1 MRLGSPGV
9 VRGLIACHHQQSSV
23 TTTKQQ
29 KRQVSSTTRKTTAT
43 AAEPAAAATSHHQM
57 MPMFDHQMSP
67 SASKMPV
74 FYRAPLYFDR
84 VAVTDSD
91 GDFTYEDIFR
101 RSCKLASELRLS
113 LGGGNPDVQS
123 RVCILC
129 PKGVSF
135 VVAQWAVWMSGH
147 IAVPVLSEHSREAI
161 QYFVN
166 NSNADA
172 V

>member
-1 MRLGSPGV
+1 MTMRLGSPGV

-43 AAEPAAAATSHHQM
+43 AAEPAAATSHHQM

-101 RSCKLASELRLS
+101 R
-113 LGGGNPDVQS
+113 
-123 RVCILC
+123 
-129 PKGVSF
+129 
-135 VVAQWAVWMSGH
+135 
-147 IAVPVLSEHSREAI
+147 
-161 QYFVN
+161 
-166 NSNADA
+166 
-172 V
+172 